1 MKEEKYSIKDFSSS
15 LNLDVIER
23 AEQFQL
29 WINQNEE
36 HEHNIYWTKSFSGVG
51 SKMNIFSGNE
61 KEKKETISFVSNDYL
76 GMSSH
81 NETKQA
87 GKEAIDLCGNGACAA
102 PVIGGYLDI
111 HQKLEKELAD
121 FVGMPSSLIF
131 SSGFGTNTGVLNC
144 LLGKN
149 DIALYDSYVHTSV
162 LDGLKGTNTKN
173 IGHNNLSYLEETLKK
188 VKNSY
193 TNKFVIVDGVY
204 SQDGDLG
211 SLPELSSICKE
222 YGAYFM
228 VDDAHGVGLMGKNG
242 RGTLEHFGMLGQ
254 VDILTGTFSKAF
266 GCVGGFAAASEQ
278 IVQYLRYYANTTMFS
293 AAVTPAVTN
302 SVLKAIQL
310 IKADPSIREK
320 LWSNVNYL
328 KKLLNEANIDYLNTV
343 SPIFPIMVKH
353 NYKAKELSSKL
364 MKKGIYTNAICYP
377 AVRGGDARIRVNVL
391 ATHSYSDLE
400 ELVDELVELNKTIQ
414 FI

>member
-1 MKEEKYSIKDFSSS
+1 MKEEKYSIKDFALS
-15 LNLDVIER
+15 LDLDVAER
-23 AEQFQL
+23 AKQFQL
-29 WINQNEE
+29 WIDQNEE
-36 HEHNIYWTKSFSGVG
+36 HKHNIYWTKSFSGIG
-51 SKMNIFSGNE
+51 SEMDIFSGNE
-61 KEKKETISFVSNDYL
+61 KKEKDVISFVSNDYL
-76 GMSSH
+76 GMSARE
-81 NETKQA
+81 ETKQA
-87 GKEAIDLCGNGACAA
+87 GKEAIDLYGNGACAA

-111 HQKLEKELAD
+111 HQRLEKELAD

-131 SSGFGTNTGVLNC
+131 SSGFGTNTGILNC

-173 IGHNNLSYLEETLKK
+173 IGHNNLSYLEDTLKK

-211 SLPELSSICKE
+211 LLPELSAICKE
-222 YGAYFM
+222 YGAYFV

-242 RGTLEHFGMLGQ
+242 RGTLEHFDMLGKA
-254 VDILTGTFSKAF
+254 DILTGTFSKAF
-266 GCVGGFAAASEQ
+266 GCVGGFAAASESL
-278 IVQYLRYYANTTMFS
+278 IQYLRYYANTTMFS

-302 SVLKAIQL
+302 SVLKAIEL
-310 IKADPSIREK
+310 IKTDPSIREK
-320 LWSNVNYL
+320 LWNNVNYL
-328 KKLLNEANIDYLNTV
+328 KKLLDEANIDYLNTA
-343 SPIFPIMVKH
+343 SPIFPIMVRH
-353 NYKAKELSSKL
+353 NFKAKELSSKL
-364 MKKGIYTNAICYP
+364 MEIGIYTNAICYP
-377 AVRGGDARIRVNVL
+377 AVRGKDARIRVNVL

-400 ELVDELVELNKTIQ
+400 ALVSGLVKIDKIIH